1 MCREA
6 KCTCICVALCSS
18 GCGMWGSGLCH
29 QDVLTYVCLWSS
41 CLGWVGHKKA
51 TNASPGGLGLHPLP
65 TKQPEVTPGFVP
77 EAQTSVLPHGEGKL
91 SCNSCSM
98 PYSSLRPPEEEP
110 SSRCADTAPR
120 ASAFVICLGLHPEDW
135 ATSCLGVGA
144 LPHAATS
151 NLPVPRVPRRLWD
164 LQPMPQGTLDAEM
177 PLSGQ
182 ETAQT
187 ARAHTAF

>member
-1 MCREA
+1 
-6 KCTCICVALCSS
+6 
-18 GCGMWGSGLCH
+18 MWGSGLCH

-120 ASAFVICLGLHPEDW
+120 ASAFVISACIRKTGLLPAWEWGLSHMQPRQICLCLGSLDDFGISSLCHRAPLMLRCHSR
-135 ATSCLGVGA
+135 ARRQHRLPGPTLLSKQALGPG
-144 LPHAATS
+144 LPQAC
-151 NLPVPRVPRRLWD
+151 
-164 LQPMPQGTLDAEM
+164 
-177 PLSGQ
+177 PL
-182 ETAQT
+182 
-187 ARAHTAF
+187 